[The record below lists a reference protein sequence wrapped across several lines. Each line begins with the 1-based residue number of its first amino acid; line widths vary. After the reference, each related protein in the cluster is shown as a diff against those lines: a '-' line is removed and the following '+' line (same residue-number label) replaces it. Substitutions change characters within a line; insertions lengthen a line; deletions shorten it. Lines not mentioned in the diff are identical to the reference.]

1 MLKML
6 LVFFLIC
13 SLVYG
18 IGYFFFTGGK
28 YAIINASK
36 WVGISIFVAVVALAV
51 ISAIVIVF

>member
-36 WVGISIFVAVVALAV
+36 WVGISIFVATIALAV
-51 ISAIVIVF
+51 ISGIVIVF